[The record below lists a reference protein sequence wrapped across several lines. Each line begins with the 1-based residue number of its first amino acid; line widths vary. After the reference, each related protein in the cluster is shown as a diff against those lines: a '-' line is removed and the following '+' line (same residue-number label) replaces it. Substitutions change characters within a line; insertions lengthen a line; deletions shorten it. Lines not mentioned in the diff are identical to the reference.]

1 MCVLFTDASV
11 DAAANEN
18 WSSNNK
24 KLEAAYTFFSTRLPM
39 L

>member
-1 MCVLFTDASV
+1 MTDVRALFTDTSV

-24 KLEAAYTFFSTRLPM
+24 KLEAA
-39 L
+39 

>member
-24 KLEAAYTFFSTRLPM
+24 KLEAA
-39 L
+39 